1 MFLQGTLRMA
11 VLILKCQEK
20 ERLLLLEWIYL
31 FMFNDKEIAILTY
44 EICTLLA
51 VHKWGNQHFKTWYIR

>member
-1 MFLQGTLRMA
+1 MA

-20 ERLLLLEWIYL
+20 ERLLYMEGIYI
-31 FMFNDKEIAILTY
+31 FMFNDKEIAVLTY

-51 VHKWGNQHFKTWYIR
+51 VRKWVNQHFKTWYIR